1 MACFVISC
9 KQLINVDTNEDLVE
23 VKYNK
28 YIEGFG
34 YETFTDYFNTELRG
48 NFYISSR
55 SLRYEKFLDTMVNK
69 TIETRRRMVLIQLEN
84 VLLENKNVHSLI
96 RLMNSVKIVDPTFRP
111 PYINK
116 SCSWQKRMVRDFCLT
131 TLPKVIETCTND
143 NKLETLFNVLK
154 LIESELIVTARSNL

>member
-34 YETFTDYFNTELRG
+34 YETFTDYFNTVLRG

-116 SCSWQKRMVRDFCLT
+116 SCSWQKRMVRDFCLK

-154 LIESELIVTARSNL
+154 LIESELIV